1 MFCAQIKIVV
11 GAVAIVAALAVILVY
26 CGFSLTE
33 IVTMFSAIVVAVSA
47 VATARYAYKGLSI
60 WKEQHSGKRGYDL
73 ATRLLVSIRRYQD
86 AMNDSVNLPED
97 EKIIELFDHRE
108 LQKHLDRNLLSEDP
122 NVIESEALWD
132 KEMEPIFNKIRQ
144 VEKSIKENDMELSN
158 HLSKIQQLPD
168 ADGNCNIDKTQ
179 LDTKS
184 IRKEREKL
192 QEQINDLIKEAE
204 DFLKQKIKLENPNPP
219 PQPNTKKGTK

>member
-1 MFCAQIKIVV
+1 MLFVFEIIK
-11 GAVAIVAALAVILVY
+11 VI
-26 CGFSLTE
+26 
-33 IVTMFSAIVVAVSA
+33 SAIVVAVA
-47 VATARYAYKGLSI
+47 AAATARYAYKGLSI